1 MKDGIPLIEKERKNV
16 EIIFNITDYINLQLS
31 FDIEI

>member
-16 EIIFNITDYINLQLS
+16 EIIFNITDYIDLKLS
-31 FDIEI
+31 FDIKI